1 MEFPESVLTKSKK
14 GTQEVRGL
22 DQRGSYV
29 ICKYLEPR
37 TMKLADTKRK
47 LLLKD
52 EQGKV
57 TEYFIIPLKDP
68 KRALLI
74 LPEAEEKDR
83 QLWNEK
89 LGKLKKSGKNE
100 EPMVV

>member
-1 MEFPESVLTKSKK
+1 VEFPETVLTKSKK
-14 GTQEVRGL
+14 GTLEVRSL
-22 DQRGSYV
+22 DDRGGYV
-29 ICKYLEPR
+29 ICKYLDPR
-37 TMKLADTKRK
+37 TMKLSDTKRK

-74 LPEAEEKDR
+74 SPDAEDKDR

-89 LGKLKKSGKNE
+89 LGKAE
-100 EPMVV
+100 EIWQE